1 MSSSR
6 LNDLNILDSEKDILD
21 DIDLTKYMIKIWASL
36 KERRISV

>member
-6 LNDLNILDSEKDILD
+6 LNDLIIFDSEKNVLD
-21 DIDLTKYMIKIWASL
+21 NIYLTSMIKIWALL